1 MKVFEKPEDID
12 WAWVKERI
20 PVDYHYDGRFSPVH
34 LIDKIIELEEEK
46 ERKELGKEQT
56 D

>member
-1 MKVFEKPEDID
+1 MTLII
-12 WAWVKERI
+12 KEMSF
-20 PVDYHYDGRFSPVH
+20 VSFSYNEVIFSTH
-34 LIDKIIELEEEK
+34 FIDKIIELEEEK